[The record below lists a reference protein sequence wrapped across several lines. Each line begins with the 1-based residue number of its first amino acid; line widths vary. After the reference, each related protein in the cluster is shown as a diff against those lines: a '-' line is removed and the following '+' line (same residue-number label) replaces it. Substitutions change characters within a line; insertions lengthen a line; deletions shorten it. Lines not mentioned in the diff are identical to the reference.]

1 MDLDHARYP
10 QIQWALEQYTTDQFS
25 IWQLCGLLEEQ
36 GLTTRPS
43 AKRPARP
50 LSPSALAKIL
60 RDPYYTGA
68 IRYKDALYV
77 GRHQAIVEKTTFLT
91 VQRILDRRNR
101 KGDRDIAHFHYLKGM
116 LACGAC
122 SAEVRASRLIYSQ
135 NVGNGGTYEYYLC
148 AVKQRGKCSLG
159 AIRMDDIEA
168 AVAQTVRL
176 EGLHSAAA
184 ETVRQELSTP
194 MASLQAA
201 HRELK
206 ENLRQ
211 HLIKLEAQEERLIDL
226 AADGT
231 MPSDKLRERLN
242 DIRLQKGAIKER
254 LARTETHLGS
264 GAEKVLA
271 YIDLL
276 ESPGDL
282 YASISPNIRRDV
294 LSAFYERLV
303 VHVED
308 DAIRLQP
315 ISTEV
320 NDAIHAWSSAAEATN
335 ERASHVPAEGSPL
348 STTKRDN
355 LSIGLSN
362 S

>member
-1 MDLDHARYP
+1 M
-10 QIQWALEQYTTDQFS
+10 
-25 IWQLCGLLEEQ
+25 
-36 GLTTRPS
+36 
-43 AKRPARP
+43 
-50 LSPSALAKIL
+50 
-60 RDPYYTGA
+60 
-68 IRYKDALYV
+68 
-77 GRHQAIVEKTTFLT
+77 EKTTFLT